1 MINLSED
8 YKKNIINMFPKI
20 AEKWLKK
27 IPLIVNKYII
37 KFNLQNVKV
46 LDNLTYNTILF
57 AESPK
62 YGKVVLKVEIP
73 FKEMTIRESEAL
85 IINGG
90 YGACKCL
97 FVDVDDGIVILERL
111 TPGYA
116 LSTINDIDEKIAI
129 FKEVADRFNLSV
141 DEAYKG
147 LPSYKEILMRSKNMA
162 DSDLKKYEIVKPL
175 LDDAINIYDFI
186 EQNNKC
192 NYLLH
197 SDLYSENIIK
207 SGNTWKAIDPHG
219 FIGPKILDETIFI
232 QKELEDTNFDI
243 DLLIS
248 FIEKMSKKCG
258 QLCEELSQAFFVN
271 YVLNICWDL
280 EVNLS
285 YEHINKSINKAY
297 LIQQII
303 KESKKTDKQNI
314 KKINEKKTNE

>member
-20 AEKWLKK
+20 AENWLKK

-57 AESPK
+57 AESPE

-97 FVDVDDGIVILERL
+97 FVDVDDGIVILERW
-111 TPGYA
+111 TPGYD

-232 QKELEDTNFDI
+232 QKELGDTNFNLDTLNI
-243 DLLIS
+243 LL
-248 FIEKMSKKCG
+248 EKMSKQCNHSVD
-258 QLCEELSQAFFVN
+258 ELTKAFFVN

-280 EVNLS
+280 EVNLDEKHIEKS
-285 YEHINKSINKAY
+285 IEKASIVEEKINKKNKEY
-297 LIQQII
+297 TKTL
-303 KESKKTDKQNI
+303 KKS
-314 KKINEKKTNE
+314 

>member
-1 MINLSED
+1 MINLLED

-20 AEKWLKK
+20 AENWLKK

-57 AESPK
+57 AESPE

-116 LSTINDIDEKIAI
+116 LSTINDIDKKIAI

-197 SDLYSENIIK
+197 FDLYSENIIK

-232 QKELEDTNFDI
+232 QKELGDTNFNLDTLNI
-243 DLLIS
+243 LL
-248 FIEKMSKKCG
+248 EKMSKQCNHSVD
-258 QLCEELSQAFFVN
+258 ELTKAFFVN

-280 EVNLS
+280 EVNLDEKHIEKS
-285 YEHINKSINKAY
+285 IEKASIVEEKINKKNKEY
-297 LIQQII
+297 TKTL
-303 KESKKTDKQNI
+303 KKS
-314 KKINEKKTNE
+314 